1 MSKAAIATSYQVSLL
16 NRVVRRLFRPF
27 FRLIFHLLSPVKITG
42 RENIPRR
49 GGYLIAIN
57 HVSTYDPPFV
67 VAFWP
72 VAPEAVGAV
81 EIWNRPGQSQLA
93 RLYGAIQVHRGEFDR
108 RLLEMMVAA
117 VQAGRPLVIAPE
129 GGRSHTPGLRQ
140 GMPGVAY
147 IADKANVPVIPVG
160 VVGTTRDYFQNASRG
175 KRPPLEIRIGK
186 PLRLPP
192 LSGHGAER
200 RAALQKNADLV
211 MVHLAAL
218 LPVEYRG
225 MYAEIGS
232 TEA

>member
-1 MSKAAIATSYQVSLL
+1 MRPA
-16 NRVVRRLFRPF
+16 FRW
-27 FRLIFHLLSPVKITG
+27 LFHLLSPVKITG
-42 RENIPRR
+42 REHVPQQ

-72 VAPEAVGAV
+72 VAPEAIGAV
-81 EIWNRPGQSQLA
+81 EIWSRPGQSQLA

-108 RLLEMMVAA
+108 HLLETMIAA

-147 IADKANVPVIPVG
+147 VAAKANVPVIPVG
-160 VVGTTRDYFQNASRG
+160 IVGTTRDYFKRASRG
-175 KRPPLEIRIGK
+175 KRPPLEMRIGE

-192 LSGHGAER
+192 VSGHGAER
-200 RAALQKNADLV
+200 RLALQENTDLV
-211 MVHLAAL
+211 MARLAAL
-218 LPVEYRG
+218 LPAEYRG
-225 MYAEIGS
+225 IYHEIGS

>member
-1 MSKAAIATSYQVSLL
+1 MTTSYQVTLL
-16 NRVVRRLFRPF
+16 NRVVRRLLRPV

-42 RENIPRR
+42 RENVPRR

-81 EIWNRPGQSQLA
+81 EIWSRPGQSQLA

-108 RLLEMMVAA
+108 HLLETMVAA

-160 VVGTTRDYFQNASRG
+160 VVGTTRDYFQRASRG
-175 KRPPLEIRIGK
+175 KRPPLEMRIGE
-186 PLRLPP
+186 PLHLPP
-192 LSGHGAER
+192 LSAHGAER

-218 LPVEYRG
+218 LPAEYHG